1 MLVFKN
7 SINFHS
13 SRLDNND
20 QDRLPFEMGTAY
32 EPNENG
38 NNLKVALIQKREEFS
53 DSLLPRMYDTELI
66 HHENS
71 HPKVVSKFKVIK
83 KNSKD

>member
-20 QDRLPFEMGTAY
+20 PDRLPFEMDTAY

-38 NNLKVALIQKREEFS
+38 NNLKMALIQKREEFS

-66 HHENS
+66 HHDNS
-71 HPKVVSKFKVIK
+71 HSEVVNIFKVIK
-83 KNSKD
+83 TYSKH